1 MNTGDKNKE
10 LNNTDKKL
18 HISDIIS
25 SKNHLTKDEIIST
38 GDWYEADYINLM
50 EGYFWKHKNIEED
63 GYVFYMRRYKNDGF
77 TTIIEQGKDDNN
89 FSVNIKF
96 RAVF

>member
-25 SKNHLTKDEIIST
+25 SKNHLTKD
-38 GDWYEADYINLM
+38 
-50 EGYFWKHKNIEED
+50 
-63 GYVFYMRRYKNDGF
+63 R
-77 TTIIEQGKDDNN
+77 
-89 FSVNIKF
+89 
-96 RAVF
+96 

>member
-38 GDWYEADYINLM
+38 GDWYEAELIFLT
-50 EGYFWKHKNIEED
+50 
-63 GYVFYMRRYKNDGF
+63 MRKYTEVVSQRSSWA
-77 TTIIEQGKDDNN
+77 E
-89 FSVNIKF
+89 S
-96 RAVF
+96 